1 MGPISFLTPV
11 AALVALLGILPL
23 AAFLGRERRGR
34 RVRQTLALAEPA
46 RGAGRLLLAALVAV
60 PLLAGVAAAQPVID
74 RSETLQERA
83 DAEVFFVLDT
93 SRSMLAAEGPDEPT
107 RFQRA
112 RAATL
117 ELRTRLAEVPAGLA
131 QMTDW
136 TLPHLFPTV
145 GASSFRATLSRS
157 IDVGSA
163 GSSGSDILSTDLN
176 ALDVFARQDLFSPE
190 ARKRLLVVLTDGES
204 KRVEP
209 GLAVLD
215 REGIR
220 TLFVHVWGAEESIFL
235 PSGAEPQYRPDPTS
249 ERTLAQAAA
258 LVDGA
263 VFDENDLSAAA
274 ARARRDLGD
283 GPTRPRKQRDLIA
296 LMPYVTLVAV
306 VPLAL
311 VLRRRNL

>member
-34 RVRQTLALAEPA
+34 RVRQTLRLAEPA
-46 RGAGRLLLAALVAV
+46 RGSGRLLLAALVAV

-112 RAATL
+112 RASAL

-220 TLFVHVWGAEESIFL
+220 ALFVHVWGAEESIFL

-249 ERTLAQAAA
+249 ELTLAQAAT

-296 LMPYVTLVAV
+296 LMPYVTLLAV

>member
-23 AAFLGRERRGR
+23 AAFLGRERLGR
-34 RVRQTLALAEPA
+34 RVRKTLGLAEPA
-46 RGAGRLLLAALVAV
+46 RGPGRLLLAALVAV

-93 SRSMLAAEGPDEPT
+93 SRSMLAAGGPEEQT

-112 RAATL
+112 RAAAL

-163 GSSGSDILSTDLN
+163 GSSGSDVLSTDLN

-204 KRVEP
+204 ERVEP

-249 ERTLAQAAA
+249 ERTLTQAAA

-263 VFDENDLSAAA
+263 VFEENDLSAAA

>member
-34 RVRQTLALAEPA
+34 RVRQTLGLAEPA
-46 RGAGRLLLAALVAV
+46 RGPGRLLLAALVAV

-112 RAATL
+112 RAAAL

-283 GPTRPRKQRDLIA
+283 GPTRPRKQRDLFA
-296 LMPYVTLVAV
+296 LMPYATLAAA

>member
-11 AALVALLGILPL
+11 AALVALVGILPL

-34 RVRQTLALAEPA
+34 RVRKTLGLAEPA
-46 RGAGRLLLAALVAV
+46 RGPGRLLLAALVAV

-93 SRSMLAAEGPDEPT
+93 SRSMLAAEGPEEPT

-112 RAATL
+112 RAAAL

-163 GSSGSDILSTDLN
+163 GSSGDDVLSTDLN

-190 ARKRLLVVLTDGES
+190 ARKRLLVVFTDGES
-204 KRVEP
+204 ERVEP
-209 GLAVLD
+209 GLAALD

-220 TLFVHVWGAEESIFL
+220 TLFVHVWGAEESIFR

-249 ERTLAQAAA
+249 EQTLAQAAT

-263 VFDENDLSAAA
+263 VFDEDDVGGVAAQ
-274 ARARRDLGD
+274 ARRELGE
-283 GPTRPRKQRDLIA
+283 GPTRPRKQRDLFA
-296 LMPYVTLVAV
+296 LMPYVMLAAA

>member
-34 RVRQTLALAEPA
+34 RVRQTLGLAEPA
-46 RGAGRLLLAALVAV
+46 RGPGRLLLAALVAV

-93 SRSMLAAEGPDEPT
+93 SRSMLAAEGPEEPT

-112 RAATL
+112 RAAAL

-163 GSSGSDILSTDLN
+163 GSSGSDVLSTDLN

-190 ARKRLLVVLTDGES
+190 ARRRLVVVLTDGES
-204 KRVEP
+204 ERVEP
-209 GLAVLD
+209 GLAALD

-274 ARARRDLGD
+274 ARARHELGD

>member
-11 AALVALLGILPL
+11 AALVALVGIAPL
-23 AAFLGRERRGR
+23 AVFLGRERRGR
-34 RVRQTLALAEPA
+34 RVRKTLGLAEPA
-46 RGAGRLLLAALVAV
+46 PGPGRLLLAALVAV

-93 SRSMLAAEGPDEPT
+93 SRSMLAAEGPEEPT
-107 RFQRA
+107 RFERA
-112 RAATL
+112 RAAAL

-157 IDVGSA
+157 IEVGSA
-163 GSSGSDILSTDLN
+163 GSSGSDVLTTDLN

-204 KRVEP
+204 ERVEP

-215 REGIR
+215 KEGIR
-220 TLFVHVWGAEESIFL
+220 TLFVHVWGAEESIFR

-249 ERTLAQAAA
+249 ERTLAQTAA
-258 LVDGA
+258 LVGGA
-263 VFDENDLSAAA
+263 VFDESDLGAVAE
-274 ARARRDLGD
+274 RARRDLGD
-283 GPTRPRKQRDLIA
+283 GPTRTRKQRDLVA
-296 LMPYVTLVAV
+296 LMPYATLAAA

-311 VLRRRNL
+311 LLWRRNV

>member
-1 MGPISFLTPV
+1 VGPISFLTPV
-11 AALVALLGILPL
+11 AALVALAGILPL

-34 RVRQTLALAEPA
+34 RVRETLGLSEPA
-46 RGAGRLLLAALVAV
+46 RGPGRLLLAALVAV

-93 SRSMLAAEGPDEPT
+93 SRSMLAAEGPEEPT

-112 RAATL
+112 RAAAL

-157 IDVGSA
+157 IEVGSA
-163 GSSGSDILSTDLN
+163 GSSGSDLLSTDLN

-204 KRVEP
+204 ERVEP
-209 GLAVLD
+209 GLAALD

-220 TLFVHVWGAEESIFL
+220 TLFVHVWGAEESIFR

-249 ERTLAQAAA
+249 EQTLAQAAT

-263 VFDENDLSAAA
+263 VFDEGNVGGVAAQ
-274 ARARRDLGD
+274 ARRELGE
-283 GPTRPRKQRDLIA
+283 GPTRPRKQRDLFA
-296 LMPYVTLVAV
+296 LMPYVMLAAA

>member
-11 AALVALLGILPL
+11 AALVALVGILPV

-34 RVRQTLALAEPA
+34 RVRKTLGLAEPA
-46 RGAGRLLLAALVAV
+46 PGPGRLLLAALVAV
-60 PLLAGVAAAQPVID
+60 PLLAGAAAAQPVID

-93 SRSMLAAEGPDEPT
+93 SRSMLAAEGPEEPT

-112 RAATL
+112 RAAAL
-117 ELRTRLAEVPAGLA
+117 KLRTRLAEVPAGLA

-157 IDVGSA
+157 IEVGSA

-204 KRVEP
+204 ERVEP
-209 GLAVLD
+209 GLAVLGK
-215 REGIR
+215 EGIR
-220 TLFVHVWGAEESIFL
+220 TLFVHVWGAEESIFS
-235 PSGAEPQYRPDPTS
+235 PSGTEPQYRPDPTS

-258 LVDGA
+258 LVEGT

-274 ARARRDLGD
+274 ERARRDLGD
-283 GPTRPRKQRDLIA
+283 GPTRPRKQRDLVA
-296 LMPYVTLVAV
+296 LMPYVMLAAA

-311 VLRRRNL
+311 LLWRRNV